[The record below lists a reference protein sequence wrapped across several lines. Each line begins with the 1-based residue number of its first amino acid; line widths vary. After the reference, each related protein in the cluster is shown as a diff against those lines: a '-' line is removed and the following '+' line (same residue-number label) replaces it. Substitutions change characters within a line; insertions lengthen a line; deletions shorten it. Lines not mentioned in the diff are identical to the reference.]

1 MAPNKAQDIVNIIIR
16 YVKGHPLH
24 FYAGIVLIVLL
35 FILFLFVIKPKKKK
49 GKRTPLVADTKLKYK
64 RIAVIGFL
72 VLLLSSIAG
81 LILFDRKYHVIE
93 NPLISKSEYVFGI
106 DISHYQGIISWDQV
120 TESKHPIKY
129 VFVRATMGEDG
140 KDKRYKRNWTKA
152 KEKGYLRGAYHYYRP
167 HENSTLQF
175 NNFAHSVKLEKGDFP
190 PVLDIEVESKHGT
203 ANLRR
208 GVLNWLKLAE
218 EMYKVK
224 PILYTGRSFY
234 DSYLKGHVKEYPLWI
249 ASYSGKHKLR
259 GINWTMHQFTEE
271 VKVKGIPEM
280 VDGNDF
286 NGTLEELKELG
297 IK

>member
-1 MAPNKAQDIVNIIIR
+1 
-16 YVKGHPLH
+16 
-24 FYAGIVLIVLL
+24 
-35 FILFLFVIKPKKKK
+35 
-49 GKRTPLVADTKLKYK
+49 
-64 RIAVIGFL
+64 
-72 VLLLSSIAG
+72 
-81 LILFDRKYHVIE
+81 
-93 NPLISKSEYVFGI
+93 
-106 DISHYQGIISWDQV
+106 
-120 TESKHPIKY
+120 
-129 VFVRATMGEDG
+129 MGEDG
-140 KDKRYKRNWTKA
+140 KDKRYRRNWTKA

-175 NNFAHSVKLEKGDFP
+175 NNFAQSVKLEKGDFP
-190 PVLDIEVESKHGT
+190 PVLDIEIESRHGT
-203 ANLRR
+203 ENLRR

-218 EMYKVK
+218 EKYKVK

-234 DSYLKGHVKEYPLWI
+234 YSYLKGHVEDYPLWI

-286 NGTLEELKELG
+286 NGTLEELKEFG